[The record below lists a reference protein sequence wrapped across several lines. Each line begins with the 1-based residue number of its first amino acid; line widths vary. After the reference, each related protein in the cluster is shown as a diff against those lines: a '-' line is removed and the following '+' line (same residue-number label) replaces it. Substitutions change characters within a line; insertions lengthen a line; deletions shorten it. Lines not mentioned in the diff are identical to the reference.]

1 MATRVPRTLYHYCSV
16 NTFFS
21 ILKNRSLWLSDVSKT
36 NDSLELKWIIGQFRL
51 FLLDTWINY
60 VKSAENR
67 GQISSKDFDTI
78 HEIDDI
84 LNYLSQTEI
93 SKAWVFCL
101 TELADHLGQWRGYAD
116 DGRGLAIGFDPKL
129 FQIMDQCY
137 AQENLSFDF
146 CFHKI
151 GYGEKAAKT
160 YFEGLLKQMEIT
172 PQTSSIDVIQ
182 KLQRAAIITKDAA
195 PWFKNEGFN
204 VEKEWRLIYRK
215 NIGRLLS
222 GELPSI
228 PPELEAFSELVSI
241 GNMGYTPKSNNL
253 VSHVEFKID
262 SIDKIIRKIIIG
274 PKCELTKEEI
284 LLFLISCGII
294 KNKEECKI
302 EISKS
307 SASYR

>member
-1 MATRVPRTLYHYCSV
+1 MATRVPKTLYHYCSV

-60 VKSAENR
+60 VKSAENTD
-67 GQISSKDFDTI
+67 QIALKDFDTI
-78 HEIDDI
+78 REIEAI
-84 LNYLSQTEI
+84 SNYMQLSEI
-93 SKAWVFCL
+93 SKTWVFCL

-129 FQIMDQCY
+129 FRLMDQCY
-137 AQENLSFDF
+137 SEKNSSFDF
-146 CFHKI
+146 CFRKVK
-151 GYGEKAAKT
+151 YGEKEASAF
-160 YFEGLLKQMEIT
+160 FEGLLEQMEIS
-172 PQTSSIDVIQ
+172 PQSSSKDVIQ
-182 KLQRAAIITKDAA
+182 KLQSAALLMKDIA
-195 PWFKNEGFN
+195 PWFKNQGFN
-204 VEKEWRLIYRK
+204 VEKEWRLIYK
-215 NIGRLLS
+215 KSIGELLS
-222 GELPSI
+222 GVLPSI
-228 PPELEAFSELVSI
+228 PPELEVFSEFISI
-241 GNMGYTPKSNNL
+241 GNMEFTPTNKNL
-253 VSHVEFKID
+253 VSHVEFRID
-262 SIDKIIRKIIIG
+262 TIDKIIKRIIIG

-294 KNKEECKI
+294 KNREECKI